1 MAGRRLEGHLKV
13 QGAQLVAMNGRFA
26 TMGIRARFE
35 ALELTHSSLEE
46 KIESEMARPR
56 PDDALLRRLKRRKLV
71 IKDELEAI
79 RLLMAAIGAEERS
92 EGRVRRNSR
101 TAREHALAAT
111 RTAPAA
117 ALAS

>member
-1 MAGRRLEGHLKV
+1 
-13 QGAQLVAMNGRFA
+13 
-26 TMGIRARFE
+26 MGIRARFE
-35 ALELTHSSLEE
+35 ALELTHASLEE
-46 KIESEMARPR
+46 KIDSEMARPC

-79 RLLMAAIGAEERS
+79 RLLMAAIGAEGRS

-111 RTAPAA
+111 RTAPAP

>member
-1 MAGRRLEGHLKV
+1 
-13 QGAQLVAMNGRFA
+13 
-26 TMGIRARFE
+26 MGIRARFE
-35 ALELTHSSLEE
+35 ALEMTHASLEE

-56 PDDALLRRLKRRKLV
+56 PDDALLRRLKRRKLL

-92 EGRVRRNSR
+92 EGMVRRSSR
-101 TAREHALAAT
+101 TAREHAMAST
-111 RTAPAA
+111 RREPAA

>member
-1 MAGRRLEGHLKV
+1 MAGGSAEDHLRY
-13 QGAQLVAMNGRFA
+13 QGAQLVAINGRYA

-35 ALELTHSSLEE
+35 ALELTHTSLEE
-46 KIESEMARPR
+46 KIESEMLRPR
-56 PDDALLRRLKRRKLV
+56 PDDALLRRLKRRKLL

-92 EGRVRRNSR
+92 ESRVRRTSR
-101 TAREHALAAT
+101 TAREHALAAA

-117 ALAS
+117 APAP